1 MKNDIGKKLQI
12 DISRFKKILRRLV
25 DDLMWKGHYNNN
37 DTSDF
42 QKSNFFAS
50 GYAGLGKP

>member
-12 DISRFKKILRRLV
+12 DISRFKKILRCLV
-25 DDLMWKGHYNNN
+25 DDFMWKGHYNN